1 MIVNNKFYSKNRKR
15 KNRRSKN
22 RKHRRKIKTNK
33 CPNKSKKLQEQRL
46 RKFSNK
52 PSSIG
57 SWLKDIHIRIFIVT
71 LKTVGLQILMF
82 SS

>member
-15 KNRRSKN
+15 KSRRSKN

-46 RKFSNK
+46 RKF
-52 PSSIG
+52 
-57 SWLKDIHIRIFIVT
+57 
-71 LKTVGLQILMF
+71 
-82 SS
+82 